1 MSLIALLIASGA
13 APAQQLPS
21 LSKAPW
27 LGFFSGY
34 VRRGFEFGVNNEGA
48 CEIHLIG
55 KNKKRVGHTRVVKI
69 YPEVIVENDQGK
81 RYYKRLKEDEGF
93 ATTQKAGL
101 EHEAVKFTAES
112 TGDAKVEVSI
122 KYDRDRIIFDGKI
135 LDRGK
140 LTKGKIYFGFKVLMP
155 AMYSPTYSDEKKAKA
170 RMRKDKFRFVR
181 AKDGKRVTL
190 KTYEE
195 VDLNDEKNTK
205 DGVTALEVDMDGQEG
220 KKFLFK
226 TEDGKGKFIVENRY
240 RDKKGKLWK
249 GYYVKW
255 YRELGD
261 ETTKPFVIEVK

>member
-1 MSLIALLIASGA
+1 
-13 APAQQLPS
+13 
-21 LSKAPW
+21 
-27 LGFFSGY
+27 
-34 VRRGFEFGVNNEGA
+34 
-48 CEIHLIG
+48 
-55 KNKKRVGHTRVVKI
+55 
-69 YPEVIVENDQGK
+69 
-81 RYYKRLKEDEGF
+81 
-93 ATTQKAGL
+93 
-101 EHEAVKFTAES
+101 
-112 TGDAKVEVSI
+112 
-122 KYDRDRIIFDGKI
+122 
-135 LDRGK
+135 
-140 LTKGKIYFGFKVLMP
+140 
-155 AMYSPTYSDEKKAKA
+155 
-170 RMRKDKFRFVR
+170 
-181 AKDGKRVTL
+181 KRVTL